1 MQEMLL
7 EVIRV
12 QSGVSI
18 NWNRLT
24 QYHKPV
30 GIYLACKPT
39 KLPQVWL
46 FMWTV
51 IRDKLWGH
59 FNETDM
65 HAHKHLATQKIM
77 RNHTYFMWKHTYFME
92 NHTHFLQE
100 ATWTAGPLH
109 LPTTSVCRG
118 SEAQATGQP
127 KPCTPVDVL
136 LVCCIVVGFGVCI
149 CILHVKPPELPFVIC
164 TCHDITGKENITLR
178 CTLCIYILLVI
189 YILLQEEHT
198 THSPSSSPSSPP
210 SPSLPLFL
218 FPASSVPFFP
228 PHLPLLSPLACLW
241 SSLFP
246 PYTEDSIQPASVMH
260 LSQPCSPSVTRK
272 EWGYY
277 GGSTSHTC
285 GHKQ

>member
-198 THSPSSSPSSPP
+198 THSPSSSPP
-210 SPSLPLFL
+210 SILPL
-218 FPASSVPFFP
+218 
-228 PHLPLLSPLACLW
+228 
-241 SSLFP
+241 
-246 PYTEDSIQPASVMH
+246 I
-260 LSQPCSPSVTRK
+260 
-272 EWGYY
+272 
-277 GGSTSHTC
+277 STSSTYNSDSWDIQTAIEAALKDGYRSIDC
-285 GHKQ
+285 APIYQNEAGIGEALQKCFQEGVVKREDIFVTSKLW